1 MHSSSQLPDYVTDLF
16 AFYTPPK
23 PEAWGLVTFYEKVE
37 PGEDLEQVALRHYR
51 YFVGDSWNPSWMSTW
66 ELAYQRPTENQGDFV
81 NELYTTAAN
90 IYDDY
95 YTDVLEIMLF
105 DSDAPEELE
114 MAQNILAAI
123 YDTPEVID
131 FRIYACGDGEVLEGV
146 LTIGCRAN
154 GETTTLAFF
163 ND

>member
-23 PEAWGLVTFYEKVE
+23 PEAGGLVTFYEKVE

-51 YFVGDSWNPSWMSTW
+51 YFFGGSLEPFWMIHW

-95 YTDVLEIMLF
+95 YTDVLDIWLF
-105 DSDAPEELE
+105 DDPEERE
-114 MAQNILAAI
+114 MAQNILAAV

-131 FRIYACGDGEVLEGV
+131 FRIYACGDGEALQGV

-163 ND
+163 ID